1 MKPPC
6 NDTGVTTKRKRR
18 SSWQKGSQET
28 VEAFEPFVTDISSK
42 VSFETFLPTI
52 EPFADFSSQG
62 DVAAATSQNEENYR

>member
-6 NDTGVTTKRKRR
+6 NDTGLATQRKRR
-18 SSWQKGSQET
+18 LRWQKGTEET
-28 VEAFEPFVTDISSK
+28 FEAFEPFTDISSK

-62 DVAAATSQNEENYR
+62 EVEAATSQSEENYR